1 MTCNLPG
8 IIKTDPE
15 PIELSFQLNPLRR
28 QREDGTCPRRVDR
41 SSSRKRNAAGVRASL
56 SGNDK

>member
-28 QREDGTCPRRVDR
+28 QREDGTRRR
-41 SSSRKRNAAGVRASL
+41 SMLPAKAKRS
-56 SGNDK
+56 